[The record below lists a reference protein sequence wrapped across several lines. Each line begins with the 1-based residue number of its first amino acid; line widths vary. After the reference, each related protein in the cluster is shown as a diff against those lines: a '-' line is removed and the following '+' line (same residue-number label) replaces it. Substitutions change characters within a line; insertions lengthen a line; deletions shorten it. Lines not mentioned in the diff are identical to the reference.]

1 MKNTLTKLAEFGL
14 GDISD
19 NAQLAL
25 AKVPDSTLCGCKLVG
40 LTDERLERAIVIS
53 ADHKVGL
60 GQIVRYMQRGVTLER
75 VELALGLYVDD
86 FTSRDRASVELLNRF
101 ADAFSFSLDG
111 KGHNDN
117 LRDAI
122 AAFQSFFEERL
133 AEKVCAPLPLYWIY
147 HKILERLDGNFHEAL
162 RLVNEDPTQMV
173 ELLMSRT
180 GVLAGTSNATFGR
193 HCNEVLY
200 EINYCAAK
208 AAEVE
213 RKRSYEHPQ

>member
-1 MKNTLTKLAEFGL
+1 MRNTLNKLAEFGL
-14 GDISD
+14 GDISV
-19 NAQLAL
+19 NAQLVL

-40 LTDERLERAIVIS
+40 LTDERLERAIMIS

-101 ADAFSFSLDG
+101 ADAFGFSLDG
-111 KGHNDN
+111 KGHNDT

-133 AEKVCAPLPLYWIY
+133 SEKVRAPLPLYWLY
-147 HKILERLDGNFHEAL
+147 HRIVERLDGNFHRAL
-162 RLVNEDPTQMV
+162 QLVNEDPTQMA
-173 ELLMSRT
+173 ELMMSRT
-180 GVLAGTSNATFGR
+180 GVLAGTSNTTFGR
-193 HCNEVLY
+193 HCNEVMS

-208 AAEVE
+208 AAEAE
-213 RKRSYEHPQ
+213 RRKSYEHPE